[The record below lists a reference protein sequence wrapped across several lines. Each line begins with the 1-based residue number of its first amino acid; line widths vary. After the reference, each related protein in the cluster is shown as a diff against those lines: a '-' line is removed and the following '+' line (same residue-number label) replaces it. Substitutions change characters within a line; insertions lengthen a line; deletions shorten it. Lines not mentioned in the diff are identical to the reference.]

1 MTKPASAARSS
12 NTRAAITSLIVLSVA
27 AIGFLCWL
35 LYVHHAA
42 AGSADKLTFLA
53 PIEAGFNAAS
63 AIALLAGL
71 RFIKRRRITAHRNAM
86 ISAFVFSSLFL
97 VTYIVHHALRG
108 DMIFAGHGAIRVIYL
123 AILISHIVLSAVA
136 LPLIL
141 ITFFFAL
148 TGRFPQHR
156 KIAPVTYPLWLYVS
170 VTGVVV
176 YAMLTMWR

>member
-1 MTKPASAARSS
+1 MTQPASSAPSS
-12 NTRAAITSLIVLSVA
+12 NSSAAITGLVILSIA
-27 AIGFLCWL
+27 AIGFLFWL

-42 AGSADKLTFLA
+42 AGSAGEFAFLA
-53 PIEAGFNAAS
+53 PLEAAFNAAS
-63 AIALLAGL
+63 AIALLLGL
-71 RFIKRRRITAHRNAM
+71 RFIKQRRITAHRNAM
-86 ISAFVFSSLFL
+86 ISAFIFSSLFL
-97 VTYIVHHALRG
+97 VAYIVHHALHG

-141 ITFFFAL
+141 IAFFFAF

-156 KIAPVTYPLWLYVS
+156 KITPITYPLWLYVS

-176 YAMLTMWR
+176 YAMLTVWR